1 MKFTPELEIPGGC
14 IKPLH
19 YDDLDGLFELYQ
31 HPEIP
36 GQRPLADKEQLN
48 RMIDYSVQMAA
59 TQRGMMWAIETDGQI
74 KGMVSGFDWQ
84 ASSLRIT
91 MRVDGLPALS
101 QSERG
106 NALKAAMDF
115 LTDKY
120 HIRNFAYQWIEGQ
133 SEEIKSV
140 LEELGFKKA
149 ARFRRAWRTGNT
161 DFADVEQYHWLSA
174 QSKPVARRLG
184 DDDQLGQNI
193 DSSSLGEVK

>member
-1 MKFTPELEIPGGC
+1 
-14 IKPLH
+14 
-19 YDDLDGLFELYQ
+19 
-31 HPEIP
+31 
-36 GQRPLADKEQLN
+36 
-48 RMIDYSVQMAA
+48 
-59 TQRGMMWAIETDGQI
+59 
-74 KGMVSGFDWQ
+74 
-84 ASSLRIT
+84 

-193 DSSSLGEVK
+193 DSSPSGEVK